1 MQDITARLS
10 SVNWGQVTEDMNNT
24 GYAMVPSL
32 INLDEC
38 KELIAG
44 YATGNYR
51 KTVVM
56 ERYRFGLGEYKY
68 FDYPLPGIIQ
78 ELRQNVYPKLAPI
91 ANNWLRVLNTPVTF
105 PNLFEEL
112 QELCHASQQVK
123 PTALILKYGKGGFNT

>member
-68 FDYPLPGIIQ
+68 FDYPLPGTIEQ
-78 ELRQNVYPKLAPI
+78 LRQNVYPKLAPI
-91 ANNWLRVLNTPVTF
+91 ANNWMKALNIDKHFSAT
-105 PNLFEEL
+105 LEEL
-112 QELCHASQQVK
+112 LYECHKHNQLR
-123 PTALILKYGKGGFNT
+123 PTPLILTGCA